1 MPTDQSP
8 YTGFNT
14 PAISSW
20 PAGSNSLPNGSD
32 SAGSTVDATIGYGSD
47 QFAMP
52 DQAVFDPFTLPNDF
66 DFMGT
71 GAGSYNTFDDVFSG
85 SIF

>member
-1 MPTDQSP
+1 MS
-8 YTGFNT
+8 G
-14 PAISSW
+14 W
-20 PAGSNSLPNGSD
+20 PAGSNHIPNGSD
-32 SAGSTVDATIGYGSD
+32 SAGSTVDTTLGYGGEP
-47 QFAMP
+47 FAMP
-52 DQAVFDPFTLPNDF
+52 DQPIFDPFALPNDF